1 MDMAKRDILSVL
13 DMESD
18 FQEIIDLSLELKK
31 NRYRSYDSIRNK
43 MLGLIFE
50 KPSTRTRTSLEVA
63 IDQLGGHAVY
73 LNPSEMQL
81 GRGETI
87 SDTGHVLSRFLDA
100 IAYRAYDHRNVV
112 ELARSTSIPVIN
124 ALDDVEHPLQ
134 IVADFMT
141 ILEKKGKFSGLKFSY
156 IGDGNNMANSLML
169 GAALTGMDM
178 YVATPKGYEPK
189 PEYVEKA
196 KATAKKYGST
206 ITITNDP
213 VEAARNA
220 DVIYTDVWISMGEE
234 SKKGE
239 KEKAFGKYQINESL
253 VSNAKKDYIFMHCLP
268 AHRGLEVTDGVAD
281 SINSVIFDEA
291 ENRLH
296 SEKGVLYKLLSY

>member
-1 MDMAKRDILSVL
+1 ML
-13 DMESD
+13 DMEKDLS
-18 FQEIIDLSLELKK
+18 EIIDLSIELKK
-31 NRYRSYDSIRNK
+31 NRYRSYESLRNK
-43 MLGLIFE
+43 VLGLIFE

-141 ILEKKGKFSGLKFSY
+141 IKEKKGRFTNLKFSY

-169 GAALTGMDM
+169 GAAILGTDM
-178 YVATPKGYEPK
+178 YVASPKGFEPK
-189 PEYVEKA
+189 QEFVEKA
-196 KATAKKYGST
+196 RSIAKQHGSS

-213 VEAARNA
+213 VEAARDA

-239 KEKAFGKYQINESL
+239 KEKAFKDFQINEKL
-253 VSNAKKDYIFMHCLP
+253 VSNAKRDYIFMHCLP

>member
-1 MDMAKRDILSVL
+1 MSKRDILSVQ
-13 DMESD
+13 DMEKD
-18 FQEIIDLSLELKK
+18 LDEIIDLSIELKK
-31 NRYRSYDSIRNK
+31 NRYRSYESLRNK
-43 MLGLIFE
+43 VLGLIFE

-141 ILEKKGKFSGLKFSY
+141 VKEKKGRFTNLKFSY

-169 GAALTGMDM
+169 GAAILGTDM
-178 YVATPKGYEPK
+178 YVASPKGYEPK
-189 PEYVEKA
+189 QEFVEKA
-196 KATAKKYGST
+196 KNIAKQHGST
-206 ITITNDP
+206 ITVTNDP
-213 VEAARNA
+213 VEAAR
-220 DVIYTDVWISMGEE
+220 D
-234 SKKGE
+234 
-239 KEKAFGKYQINESL
+239 
-253 VSNAKKDYIFMHCLP
+253 
-268 AHRGLEVTDGVAD
+268 
-281 SINSVIFDEA
+281 
-291 ENRLH
+291 
-296 SEKGVLYKLLSY
+296 

>member
-1 MDMAKRDILSVL
+1 MSKRDILSVL
-13 DMESD
+13 DMEKDLS
-18 FQEIIDLSLELKK
+18 EIIDLSIELKK
-31 NRYRSYDSIRNK
+31 NRYRSYESLRNK
-43 MLGLIFE
+43 VLGLIFE

-141 ILEKKGKFSGLKFSY
+141 IKEKKGRFTNLKFSY

-169 GAALTGMDM
+169 GAAILGTDM
-178 YVATPKGYEPK
+178 YVASPKGFEPK
-189 PEYVEKA
+189 QEFVEKA
-196 KATAKKYGST
+196 RSIAKQHGSS

-213 VEAARNA
+213 VEAARDA

-239 KEKAFGKYQINESL
+239 KEKAFKDFQINEKL
-253 VSNAKKDYIFMHCLP
+253 VSNAKRDYIFMHCLP

>member
-1 MDMAKRDILSVL
+1 MAKRDILSVL
-13 DMESD
+13 DMKND
-18 FQEIIDLSLELKK
+18 LDEIINLSIELKK
-31 NRYRSYDSIRNK
+31 NRYRSYESLRNK

-100 IAYRAYDHRNVV
+100 IAYRAFDHKNVV

-141 ILEKKGKFSGLKFSY
+141 VKEKKGKFSGLKFSY

-169 GAALTGMDM
+169 GAAILGVDI
-178 YVATPKGYEPK
+178 YVATPHGYEPK
-189 PEYVEKA
+189 SEFVDKA
-196 KATAKKYGST
+196 KQVAKERGSKV
-206 ITITNDP
+206 IITNDAI
-213 VEAARNA
+213 EAAKDA

-234 SKKGE
+234 SKRGE
-239 KEKAFGKYQINESL
+239 KEKAFTKYQINSDL

-268 AHRGLEVTDGVAD
+268 AHRGLEVTDDVAD

>member
-1 MDMAKRDILSVL
+1 MSKRDILSVL
-13 DMESD
+13 DMEKD
-18 FQEIIDLSLELKK
+18 LGEIIDLSLELKK
-31 NRYRSYDSIRNK
+31 NRYRSYDSLKNK
-43 MLGLIFE
+43 VLGLIFE

-141 ILEKKGKFSGLKFSY
+141 VKEKKGRFTNLKFSY
-156 IGDGNNMANSLML
+156 IGDGNNMANSLMFGSALL
-169 GAALTGMDM
+169 GTDM
-178 YVATPKGYEPK
+178 YVASPKGYEPK
-189 PEYVEKA
+189 SEFVEKA
-196 KATAKKYGST
+196 RNVAKQHGST

-213 VEAARNA
+213 VEAARDA
-220 DVIYTDVWISMGEE
+220 DIIYTDVWISMGEE

-239 KEKAFGKYQINESL
+239 KEKAFKAYQINESL

>member
-1 MDMAKRDILSVL
+1 MSKRDILSVL
-13 DMESD
+13 DMEKDLS
-18 FQEIIDLSLELKK
+18 EIIDLSIELKK
-31 NRYRSYDSIRNK
+31 NRYRSYESLRNK
-43 MLGLIFE
+43 VLGLIFE

-141 ILEKKGKFSGLKFSY
+141 IKEKKGRFTNLKFSY

-169 GAALTGMDM
+169 GGAILGTDM
-178 YVATPKGYEPK
+178 YVASPKGFEPK
-189 PEYVEKA
+189 QEFVEKA
-196 KATAKKYGST
+196 RSIAKQHGSS

-213 VEAARNA
+213 VEAARDA

-239 KEKAFGKYQINESL
+239 KEKAFKDFQINEKL
-253 VSNAKKDYIFMHCLP
+253 VSNAKRDYIFMHCLP